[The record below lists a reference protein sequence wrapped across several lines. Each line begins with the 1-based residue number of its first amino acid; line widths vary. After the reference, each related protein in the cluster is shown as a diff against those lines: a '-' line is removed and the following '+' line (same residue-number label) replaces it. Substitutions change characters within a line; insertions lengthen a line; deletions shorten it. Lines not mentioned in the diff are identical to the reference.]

1 MQAHGALAVLTIK
14 VHMEVGEGVFVFFAT
29 STVLLAKR
37 KLGLSATVLHLVH
50 EVLFQKE
57 V

>member
-1 MQAHGALAVLTIK
+1 MQAHRALAVLTIK

-29 STVLLAKR
+29 PTMLLAKR